1 MTPLRPPALQAYHHQ
16 HQHQHQRRQAN
27 MNQNISSPHTRQ
39 NALHTHMKPR
49 QVDFR
54 KYLHERDQD
63 REHHDHVAT
72 VVVVRERERAQK
84 KSHRKSHLHRDPVK
98 QPPQKKKR
106 RSKAKA
112 ALVVVSPHHHVVSS
126 LPKSYKLAA
135 RIGFGS
141 VRFRNPDSIS
151 YCYVGSIVVV
161 VGDDVHVNGHG
172 GGGSPSSVSIASSVA
187 GEERR
192 DGPPK

>member
-1 MTPLRPPALQAYHHQ
+1 
-16 HQHQHQRRQAN
+16 

-72 VVVVRERERAQK
+72 VVVAVERERAQK
-84 KSHRKSHLHRDPVK
+84 KVTEKVICTMIPLSNPKKNAEQKQK
-98 QPPQKKKR
+98 QPYV
-106 RSKAKA
+106 
-112 ALVVVSPHHHVVSS
+112 VVVSPHHHVVSS

-135 RIGFGS
+135 RIG
-141 VRFRNPDSIS
+141 VRFR
-151 YCYVGSIVVV
+151 
-161 VGDDVHVNGHG
+161 
-172 GGGSPSSVSIASSVA
+172 SVSQPRFEFRIAM
-187 GEERR
+187 
-192 DGPPK
+192 